1 MTFTITSDDIINYAK
16 THFNITNKLELS
28 HLLARLDVE
37 SGGFKRLSES
47 LNYSPEGL
55 LATWPNRF
63 TKETANKLGRT
74 KEHPADQVAIA
85 NLVYGTRMGNELDGT
100 NDNDGY
106 DFRGGGLTQLTGE
119 GMYKKFLNWGINNK
133 YLAPTTT
140 MDEIDDYVRTKD
152 GALLSAMWF
161 WVDHNCSKYAL
172 NDDVTGVCKT
182 INGGTN
188 GLKEQKV
195 ALLKY
200 KKLLGV

>member
-1 MTFTITSDDIINYAK
+1 MTFTITSDDIIAFAK
-16 THFNITNKLELS
+16 THFNITNNLELA

-63 TKETANKLGRT
+63 TKELANKLGRT
-74 KEHPADQVAIA
+74 KDHPADQVAIA
-85 NLVYGTRMGNELDGT
+85 NLVYGSRMGNELDGT

-119 GMYKKFLNWGINNK
+119 GMYKKFLTWGINNK
-133 YLAPTTT
+133 YLAPTTS

-152 GALLSAMWF
+152 GALLSAMWY
-161 WVDHNCSKYAL
+161 WISHNCATFAL
-172 NDDVTGVCKT
+172 KDDVVGVCKA

-188 GLKEQKV
+188 GLAEQKT
-195 ALLKY
+195 ALIKY